1 MSGYEDILNLPHH
14 VSRKHPQMSML
25 NRAAQFSPFAALTGY
40 DAAIRETARQT
51 DRRVALSEDE
61 KAEISEKLRLLR
73 DAEAEHPVVTFV
85 YFVPDGRKEGGEY
98 VSRTAQV
105 KRIDDFNRVV
115 WLADGQSI
123 SIDDLLEVDCELF
136 GSEGGSASL

>member
-1 MSGYEDILNLPHH
+1 MRGYEDILNLPHH
-14 VSRKHPQMSML
+14 VSRKHPPMSML

-51 DRRVALSEDE
+51 DRRIALSEDE

-73 DAEAEHPVVTFV
+73 DVEAEHPVVTF
-85 YFVPDGRKEGGEY
+85 

-105 KRIDDFNRVV
+105 KRIDDFKQVIL
-115 WLADGQSI
+115 LADGQSI
-123 SIDDLLEVDCELF
+123 SIDDLLEVDCKLF

>member
-14 VSRKHPQMSML
+14 VSRKRPPMSML

-51 DRRVALSEDE
+51 DRRIALSEDE

-73 DAEAEHPVVTFV
+73 EVEAEHPVVTFV
-85 YFVPDGRKEGGEY
+85 YFVPDGRKEGGKY

-105 KRIDDFNRVV
+105 KRIDDFKQVIL
-115 WLADGQSI
+115 LADGQSI
-123 SIDDLLEVDCELF
+123 SIDDLLEVDCKLF

>member
-1 MSGYEDILNLPHH
+1 MSDYEDILNLPHH

-51 DRRVALSEDE
+51 DQKIALSEDE
-61 KAEISEKLRLLR
+61 KAEINEKLRLLKEI
-73 DAEAEHPVVTFV
+73 EAEHPLVTFV
-85 YFVPDGRKEGGEY
+85 YFVPDDRKEGGEY

-105 KRIDDFNRVV
+105 KRIDDFNRII
-115 WLADGQSI
+115 LLTDGQSI
-123 SIDDLLEVDCELF
+123 SIDDLLEVNCELF
-136 GSEGGSASL
+136 DSEGGSASL